1 MGKQEVLR
9 AIREAE
15 TEAKETIANAESQ
28 ASEIITK
35 ARLVATEIVQSGK
48 SDSES
53 SSQSVISDAR
63 SIAEGEAAKVIKE
76 GDSVI
81 GTIHDDGEGS
91 RAAAVKAI
99 LDAFRS

>member
-35 ARLVATEIVQSGK
+35 ARPRDRSDIGVK
-48 SDSES
+48 SYVE
-53 SSQSVISDAR
+53 
-63 SIAEGEAAKVIKE
+63 
-76 GDSVI
+76 
-81 GTIHDDGEGS
+81 
-91 RAAAVKAI
+91 
-99 LDAFRS
+99 